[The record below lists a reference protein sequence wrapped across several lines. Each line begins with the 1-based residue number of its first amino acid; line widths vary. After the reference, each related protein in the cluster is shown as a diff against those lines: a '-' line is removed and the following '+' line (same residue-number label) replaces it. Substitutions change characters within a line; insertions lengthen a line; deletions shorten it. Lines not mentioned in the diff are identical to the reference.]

1 MRWTRWADRRK
12 RSRRGGS
19 GARRGV
25 ACSRSPWPVERG
37 ALERFLSGPAPGSRE
52 SRYSFFP
59 LGEPACFFF
68 DNGKEKRKKKTK
80 TDFQLAFFSP
90 SFSLF
95 LLSSLSYATAAGA
108 SADASC
114 ESESTQIIRMIELL
128 LIGSRGRAAAAFAS
142 SPTGGAGGARA

>member
-1 MRWTRWADRRK
+1 MGAEHGEASRARARHGRWREALSRGFCPGQPPGRERADI
-12 RSRRGGS
+12 
-19 GARRGV
+19 V
-25 ACSRSPWPVERG
+25 FSPSESLLVF
-37 ALERFLSGPAPGSRE
+37 FLTM
-52 SRYSFFP
+52 
-59 LGEPACFFF
+59 
-68 DNGKEKRKKKTK
+68 EKRKGKKKTK